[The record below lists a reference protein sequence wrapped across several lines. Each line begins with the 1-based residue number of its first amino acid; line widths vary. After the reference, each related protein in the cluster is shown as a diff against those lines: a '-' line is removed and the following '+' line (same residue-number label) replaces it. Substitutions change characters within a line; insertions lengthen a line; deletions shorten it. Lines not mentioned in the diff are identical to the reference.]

1 MNLKKFKFKHQLRV
15 RSYEVDWVGIVH
27 NSVYLQ
33 YFEVARI
40 EYLKHIGIEVSYKN
54 INTKS
59 KVVIVRNEI
68 NYKHPAKFDDLL
80 DIYVRISEIG
90 TTSFTFESIILN
102 SISKENISDNISI
115 HVWLDEKTGQ
125 PVNVDNRFI
134 EIVQNFEGLKF
145 K

>member
-68 NYKHPAKFDDLL
+68 NYNHPAKFDDLL

-102 SISKENISDNISI
+102 SISKEYISDNISI

>member
-1 MNLKKFKFKHQLRV
+1 MNLDRFKFKHQLRV

-40 EYLKHIGIEVSYKN
+40 EYLKHIGIKVSYKN
-54 INTKS
+54 INTRS

-90 TTSFTFESIILN
+90 TTSFTFESIMLN
-102 SISKENISDNISI
+102 SISKEYISDNISI
-115 HVWLDEKTGQ
+115 HVWLDEKTRQ